1 MDRRM
6 DELADLMKG
15 ADIVRMNDSNPADI
29 IRALT
34 GQQRASRSAGSQ
46 IPHIDGHHSPSAI
59 DPVSLEH
66 IGVAQL
72 EKGRRSTGKVIYL
85 RILSQR
91 DTELGTVFAAEDH
104 AGAEVHVWSLI
115 FRPLG
120 VEQIPRGTII
130 AIREPYF
137 GRDPLESRSICLHH
151 PTDCLYVSRRDSIT
165 ERLFETRFLPED
177 TDFIKFA
184 DLAMIKGN
192 FLEALNLYDCH
203 LENIY
208 QRGLYQVKEKNG
220 LLIKRAFCYDR
231 AGGRDA
237 ALTDCVAILATDPTH
252 KQALKLGYAKALA
265 GDLPSQALELAE
277 RLVQIQPDNLPFQHL
292 VSKAKVKAQE
302 SLGVF
307 DFGLHIRQLGLHGT
321 SADMSDF
328 SGSLEIKLS
337 SLGGRGVFASKDMEA
352 GELVLCEKSMAV
364 GTSNKSS
371 AFARG
376 LQDILAGEASSQRH
390 LSLLQ
395 DICAKALV
403 DLFINSSEDLRN
415 KLFSLYAGVDFPYD
429 ASPSNL
435 PRPQAIDTYRA
446 LSIIK
451 HNCHT
456 ILPGSMSMHHD
467 TADLANQY
475 PRDESLPSTKDF
487 YAGLWYT
494 GAMFNHSCLPN
505 CNWSWIGDMF
515 IVRANRVITMG
526 EELTLAYIPSSNDS
540 EKRRNTLRS
549 QYGFECGCRICQADA
564 TITAEGKAA
573 RTKISELLNK
583 KFPNVVKLNGK
594 ISGTAITN
602 LEKHAKNLAQ
612 SYSSPAYTN
621 LPHLLLADTYYQ
633 LAHVHL
639 GHISQ
644 WSSTSSASKLKAYE
658 CFASSLEMGL
668 NIKLLFGPN
677 SAYCQLHLTENSLTR
692 SVGILALMGLAE
704 LKFLQGQVRACR
716 ALKAC
721 AKQVYG
727 IVYGESET
735 FGERHRSY
743 KCWNQLAEVG
753 EKPRDWEVLKEKI
766 LAEEREGPER
776 NEISSPLSEI
786 DTYPRTDV
794 RFFAMLGYFFT
805 SRRLSQVSEVSR

>member
-15 ADIVRMNDSNPADI
+15 AEIVRINESNPADI

-34 GQQRASRSAGSQ
+34 GQQPRSNASQ
-46 IPHIDGHHSPSAI
+46 VPYFDGHHSPSAT
-59 DPVSLEH
+59 DPISLEH

-72 EKGRRSTGKVIYL
+72 EKGRRSIGKVIYL

-104 AGAEVHVWSLI
+104 TGAEIHVWSLI

-120 VEQIPRGTII
+120 VERIPRDTII

-151 PTDCLYVSRRDSIT
+151 PTDCLYISRRDPIMKQH
-165 ERLFETRFLPED
+165 FETRSLPEN

-192 FLEALNLYDCH
+192 FLEALNIYDCH
-203 LENIY
+203 LESIY
-208 QRGLYQVKEKNG
+208 RRGLYRVKDKNA

-231 AGGRDA
+231 AGGHYA

-265 GDLPSQALELAE
+265 RDLPSQALELAE
-277 RLVQIQPDNLPFQHL
+277 RLVQSQPDISEYQDM
-292 VSKAKVKAQE
+292 VSKAQAKVQE

-307 DFGLHIRQLGLHGT
+307 DLSLHIHRLGPWGT
-321 SADMSDF
+321 SADMSTF

-337 SLGGRGVFASKDMEA
+337 SLGGRGVFATKNLNA
-352 GELVLCEKSMAV
+352 GELLLCEKPMAL
-364 GTSNKSS
+364 GTSNNNS

-376 LQDILAGEASSQRH
+376 LQNILAGETSSQRH

-395 DICAKALV
+395 NICVKALV
-403 DLFINSSEDLRN
+403 DPCLDPSEDLRK
-415 KLFSLYAGVDFPYD
+415 KLFSLYAGDDFPHS
-429 ASPSNL
+429 ALPSN
-435 PRPQAIDTYRA
+435 PPPPIDTYRA

-456 ILPGSMSMHHD
+456 ILPGIMSLHHD
-467 TADLANQY
+467 TGDLANQY
-475 PRDESLPSTKDF
+475 SRDESLPSTKDF

-505 CNWSWIGDMF
+505 CTWSWIGDMF
-515 IVRANRVITMG
+515 IVRANRAITAG
-526 EELTLAYIPSSNDS
+526 EELTLAYIPSSNDYK
-540 EKRRNTLRS
+540 KRRNTLKS
-549 QYGFECGCRICQADA
+549 QYGFECSCQLCEADA
-564 TITAEGKAA
+564 NITPEDKTA

-594 ISGTAITN
+594 VSSTALTN
-602 LEKHAKNLAQ
+602 LEKHAKNVIQ
-612 SYSSPAYTN
+612 SYSSPTYTN

-633 LAHVHL
+633 LAHTYL
-639 GHISQ
+639 GPVTT
-644 WSSTSSASKLKAYE
+644 WSTNSSASKLKAYE
-658 CFASSLEMGL
+658 CFISSLEIGL
-668 NIKLLFGPN
+668 NVRLLFSPN
-677 SAYCQLHLTENSLTR
+677 TAYCELHLTETSLPR
-692 SVGILALMGLAE
+692 AVGILALIGLAE
-704 LKFLQGQVRACR
+704 LKFLEGRVKACR
-716 ALKAC
+716 ALKFC
-721 AKQVYG
+721 AKRLYG
-727 IVYGESET
+727 IVYGENET

-743 KCWNQLAEVG
+743 ACWKEEAEMG
-753 EKPRDWEVLKEKI
+753 ERPRDWEVVRERM
-766 LAEEREGPER
+766 AGEGREGPDH
-776 NEISSPLSEI
+776 LK
-786 DTYPRTDV
+786 
-794 RFFAMLGYFFT
+794 
-805 SRRLSQVSEVSR
+805 